1 MLPKGREMFNF
12 ACFNLACI
20 ASVSEGFHR
29 RKRLRCGLF
38 DVLTELKRGQEQKR
52 MPNFFL
58 GQNIEKN
65 PTETLATQ
73 ASGNLTPKGGGG
85 VLYLMGTCGIFVSN
99 GVSNLSFFVLIRV
112 SIYQFLS
119 LNWVKCPKQGIKNRN
134 SVLKW
139 VGKLAIFVL
148 NRVRV

>member
-1 MLPKGREMFNF
+1 MAEMLPKGREMFNF

-52 MPNFFL
+52 MPHFFL

-85 VLYLMGTCGIFVSN
+85 VLYLMGTCGQPGYVCFS
-99 GVSNLSFFVLIRV
+99 G
-112 SIYQFLS
+112 FLS
-119 LNWVKCPKQGIKNRN
+119 RTGYRIYHFL
-134 SVLKW
+134 S
-139 VGKLAIFVL
+139 
-148 NRVRV
+148 